1 MPFCSV
7 PRGPADSHTHYVNT
21 SVIYPQGSL
30 GSKFHSNV
38 VLKQKKTGRG
48 GKYEKLN
55 YEAHCNHI
63 PDSSFQEKQQIIMTK
78 KKERDKNKS
87 NNLN

>member
-7 PRGPADSHTHYVNT
+7 PTGPADSHIDYVNT

-30 GSKFHSNV
+30 YSKFHSKV
-38 VLKQKKTGRG
+38 VLKQKKRGGGG

-63 PDSSFQEKQQIIMTK
+63 PDSSFQEKQQ
-78 KKERDKNKS
+78 
-87 NNLN
+87 